1 MVALSHRIACSSP
14 AHGVTP
20 SSVARGWLTFDFGC
34 GAWICCT
41 AHAALWQCGKH
52 VDKTMFAF
60 VAGPYDL
67 IIVLSFMCDVGITF

>member
-1 MVALSHRIACSSP
+1 
-14 AHGVTP
+14 
-20 SSVARGWLTFDFGC
+20 LTFDFGC